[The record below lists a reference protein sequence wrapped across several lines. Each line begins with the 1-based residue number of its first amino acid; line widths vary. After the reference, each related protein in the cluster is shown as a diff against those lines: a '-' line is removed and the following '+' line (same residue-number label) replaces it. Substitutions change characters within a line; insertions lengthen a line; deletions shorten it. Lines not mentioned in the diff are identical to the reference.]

1 MFYDFQAFFV
11 LAAADMIVHKM
22 CTVIAFPII
31 NVLYANKMATKRF
44 SLLSDAN
51 ISIFQA
57 LNNIIEL

>member
-22 CTVIAFPII
+22 HGYCFPH
-31 NVLYANKMATKRF
+31 NKRTLRKQNGNQTIF
-44 SLLSDAN
+44 SLSDAN